1 MMTFVRYPCST
12 REHDESRETGVS
24 YAALHT
30 ADPSQEKIRTWKS
43 CFPVR
48 TWHFGAFVYNTQ
60 GILYYLFLIGYKHI
74 EIYMS
79 KISKG
84 LCQVLK
90 QFKEDRVLAL
100 ES

>member
-1 MMTFVRYPCST
+1 MTTFVRYPCST
-12 REHDESRETGVS
+12 REHSESRKTGVS
-24 YAALHT
+24 YARLHT
-30 ADPSQEKIRTWKS
+30 ANPSQVKIGTWKS
-43 CFPVR
+43 YFPVR
-48 TWHFGAFVYNTQ
+48 SLHFGAFVYNTQ
-60 GILYYLFLIGYKHI
+60 GIRYYLFLIGYMHI

-90 QFKEDRVLAL
+90 KIREDTVLAL